1 MVKPEGAHQL
11 KIAVIDGQGGGV
23 GKTLVAGLKEKYG
36 STIEIIALGTNALA
50 TSAMM
55 KAGADGGATG
65 ENAIVFNA
73 DKVDMITGPIGIIMA
88 NAMLGELTPSMARA
102 VGESSCKKILVPIEK
117 CSIIIAGN
125 RTMPMQMLINDVISK
140 VGKLIDS

>member
-1 MVKPEGAHQL
+1 
-11 KIAVIDGQGGGV
+11 
-23 GKTLVAGLKEKYG
+23 
-36 STIEIIALGTNALA
+36 
-50 TSAMM
+50 
-55 KAGADGGATG
+55 
-65 ENAIVFNA
+65 
-73 DKVDMITGPIGIIMA
+73 MITGPIGIIMA